1 MGFRRKAELASHSE
15 SHDIVTFFRYKY
27 KYHSTRF
34 PMIWWQS
41 FSELRVLIIDKKVYH
56 LIIWSDNQ
64 ARKAQKIPK
73 LGQLSCWNMIFW
85 KASEHRLK
93 WTCPGPSDQGWS
105 IWQRCLSMFSW
116 MFELLWMFSN
126 LIFWEIRSVRQSSHV
141 YKGFQMIE
149 MEKAKRERAT
159 PNQGLILFTII
170 LDRDLS
176 IVVFV

>member
-1 MGFRRKAELASHSE
+1 MILWHFLDTNTNTIPLGFPWYGDNLSANWEFWS
-15 SHDIVTFFRYKY
+15 
-27 KYHSTRF
+27 
-34 PMIWWQS
+34 
-41 FSELRVLIIDKKVYH
+41 LIKKVYH

-73 LGQLSCWNMIFW
+73 LGQLSWWDMILW
-85 KASEHRLK
+85 KASEHGLK

-105 IWQRCLSMFSW
+105 IWQRCLSMFLW
-116 MFELLWMFSN
+116 MFELLWIFSN